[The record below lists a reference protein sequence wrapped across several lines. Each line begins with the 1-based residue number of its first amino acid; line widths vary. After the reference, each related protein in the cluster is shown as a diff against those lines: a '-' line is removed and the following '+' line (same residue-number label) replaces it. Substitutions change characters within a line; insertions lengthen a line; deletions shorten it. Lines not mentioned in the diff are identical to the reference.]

1 MSEENKAIVK
11 RIVHEIWN
19 AGNLDLADELSAP
32 DYTDNVSGSG
42 SPVGPNGFKEA
53 VSGVRDAFPDFALT
67 INDMI
72 SEDDKVVLVW
82 TFIGTHKGELMGIAP
97 TDKLIEFDGIYL
109 YRFKDGK
116 LVERSGKRDM
126 FKLMSQLGASP
137 QLEEHV

>member
-11 RIVHEIWN
+11 RIVQEIWN
-19 AGNLDLADELSAP
+19 GGNLDLADELIAP
-32 DYTDNVSGSG
+32 DYVDNVSGTG
-42 SPVGPNGFKEA
+42 SQVGPNGFKEA
-53 VSGVRDAFPDFALT
+53 VNGVRDAFPDFVIT

-72 SEDDKVVLVW
+72 AEDDKVVLVW

-116 LVERSGKRDM
+116 LMERSGKRDM
-126 FKLMSQLGASP
+126 FKLMSQLGAVP
-137 QLEEHV
+137 E

>member
-11 RIVHEIWN
+11 RIVQEIWN
-19 AGNLDLADELSAP
+19 GGNLDLADELIAP
-32 DYTDNVSGSG
+32 DYIDNVSGDG
-42 SPVGPNGFKEA
+42 SAVGPNGFKEA
-53 VSGVRDAFPDFALT
+53 VSGVRDAFPDFAIT

-82 TFIGTHKGELMGIAP
+82 NFIGTHKGELMSIAP

-137 QLEEHV
+137 QSE

>member
-11 RIVHEIWN
+11 RIVQEIWN
-19 AGNLDLADELSAP
+19 GGNLDLADELIAP
-32 DYTDNVSGSG
+32 DYIDNVSGDG
-42 SPVGPNGFKEA
+42 SAVGPNGFKEA
-53 VSGVRDAFPDFALT
+53 VSGVRDAFPDFAIT

-82 TFIGTHKGELMGIAP
+82 NFIGTHKGELMGIAP

-126 FKLMSQLGASP
+126 LKLMSQLGASP
-137 QLEEHV
+137 QSE

>member
-11 RIVHEIWN
+11 RIVQEIWN
-19 AGNLDLADELSAP
+19 GGNLDLADELIAP
-32 DYTDNVSGSG
+32 DYVDNVSGTG
-42 SPVGPNGFKEA
+42 SQVGPNGFKEA
-53 VSGVRDAFPDFALT
+53 VNGVRDAFPDFVIT

-126 FKLMSQLGASP
+126 FKLMSQLGAGP
-137 QLEEHV
+137 QSE

>member
-11 RIVHEIWN
+11 RIVQEIWN
-19 AGNLDLADELSAP
+19 GGNLDLADELIAP
-32 DYTDNVSGSG
+32 DYVDNVSGTG
-42 SPVGPNGFKEA
+42 SQVGPDGFKEA
-53 VSGVRDAFPDFALT
+53 VNGVRDAFPDFVIT

-72 SEDDKVVLVW
+72 AEDDKVVLVW

-126 FKLMSQLGASP
+126 FKLMSQLGAVP
-137 QLEEHV
+137 E

>member
-11 RIVHEIWN
+11 RIVQEIWN
-19 AGNLDLADELSAP
+19 GGNLDLADELIAP
-32 DYTDNVSGSG
+32 DYVDNVSGTG
-42 SPVGPNGFKEA
+42 SQVGPNGFKEA
-53 VSGVRDAFPDFALT
+53 VNGVRDAFPDFVIT

-72 SEDDKVVLVW
+72 AEDDKVVLVW

-109 YRFKDGK
+109 YRFKDGN

-126 FKLMSQLGASP
+126 FKLMSQLGAVP
-137 QLEEHV
+137 E

>member
-1 MSEENKAIVK
+1 MSAENKAIVK
-11 RIVHEIWN
+11 RIVQEIWN
-19 AGNLDLADELSAP
+19 GGNLDLADELIAP
-32 DYTDNVSGSG
+32 DYADTVSGDG
-42 SPVGPNGFKEA
+42 SPVGPNGFKES
-53 VSGVRDAFPDFALT
+53 VSGVRDAFPDFVIT

-109 YRFKDGK
+109 YRFEDGK
-116 LVERSGKRDM
+116 LVERSGKRDL

-137 QLEEHV
+137 QSE

>member
-11 RIVHEIWN
+11 RIVQEIWN
-19 AGNLDLADELSAP
+19 GGNLDLADELIAP
-32 DYTDNVSGSG
+32 DYVDNVSGTG
-42 SPVGPNGFKEA
+42 SQVGPNGFKEA
-53 VSGVRDAFPDFALT
+53 VNGVRDAFPDFVIT

-72 SEDDKVVLVW
+72 AEDDKVVLVW

-126 FKLMSQLGASP
+126 FKLMSQLGAVP
-137 QLEEHV
+137 E